1 VSTLREEIYYRL
13 PKVVSN
19 LALALIFWVARYII
33 LVTLSPVNPEMVFL
47 LQMGL
52 LIVAGIFVVRAL
64 FNTLTV
70 VDKLT
75 GSFLGRMGINDGW
88 SKQRIYKDTMCIV
101 GVLLVAAALFP
112 LFDMLPDI
120 QSTLHQVTTYGALG
134 VMMLF
139 VYDIG
144 RTFYRLTEQK
154 ANSVANRL
162 ANSVME
168 DENID
173 GK

>member
-1 VSTLREEIYYRL
+1 MSTLREEIYYRL

-19 LALALIFWVARYII
+19 LALALIFWVARYIV
-33 LVTLSPVNPEMVFL
+33 LVTLNAVNPEMVFL

-70 VDKLT
+70 FDKLT
-75 GSFLGRMGINDGW
+75 GSFLVHLGIKDGL
-88 SKQRIYKDTMCIV
+88 SRQRVFKDIMCIV
-101 GVLLVAAALFP
+101 AVLLVAAALLP
-112 LFDMLPDI
+112 LLSILPDI
-120 QSTLHQVTTYGALG
+120 EPVLQQVTTYGALG

-154 ANSVANRL
+154 ANLVANRL
-162 ANSVME
+162 VNSVSE